1 MFLNFRARRCS
12 LRFDF
17 FDDVLFFFLISVCF
31 KRFLRCRRI
40 QMRLKLYSLGCTM
53 YIEIRKKELLFKE
66 GRETRS
72 DTSQPNVW
80 LSMNIQN

>member
-1 MFLNFRARRCS
+1 
-12 LRFDF
+12 
-17 FDDVLFFFLISVCF
+17 
-31 KRFLRCRRI
+31 
-40 QMRLKLYSLGCTM
+40 M

-72 DTSQPNVW
+72 DISQPNVW